1 MIGFDIW
8 DNKELYHKYPKT
20 NETVLELF
28 LSELYII
35 FRGRDVDYEISPEQ
49 YEDLDEWFVEEYNV
63 TPEMFYDSY
72 HYFEEL
78 IKNASFYVDDT
89 GEVVLELS
97 DAPVAREIDNQ
108 ELDEITW
115 MNLVDDSLAEF
126 EDLTGVTVYTL
137 GRSSSHVCVDLNLK
151 FLIGLFVLSDVV

>member
-35 FRGRDVDYEISPEQ
+35 FRGRDVDYEISPEE
-49 YEDLDEWFVEEYNV
+49 YEDLDEWFVEEYTV

-72 HYFEEL
+72 YYFEEL
-78 IKNASFYVDDT
+78 I
-89 GEVVLELS
+89 
-97 DAPVAREIDNQ
+97 
-108 ELDEITW
+108 
-115 MNLVDDSLAEF
+115 
-126 EDLTGVTVYTL
+126 
-137 GRSSSHVCVDLNLK
+137 
-151 FLIGLFVLSDVV
+151 